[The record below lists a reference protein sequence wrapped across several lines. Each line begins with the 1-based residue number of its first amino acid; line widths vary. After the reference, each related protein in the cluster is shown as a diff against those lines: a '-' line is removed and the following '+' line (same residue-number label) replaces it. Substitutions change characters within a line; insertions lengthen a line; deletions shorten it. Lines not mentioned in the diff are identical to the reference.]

1 MRATS
6 PTWLFTRSTRGALLP
21 PRPGKALGTERS
33 QVGRERLRCRLEHRV
48 ESRLRDPLRVLGSCL
63 PPIRRCLIRRGPEEE
78 EGRRVAAAVV
88 GVREVVGALAA
99 LVALAAAEVPAV
111 VAEQAV
117 PGAGERGAVGAGVVR
132 GVRVGERVAAARAAA
147 RAAELVAECRTP
159 TCTIRRTI
167 SRGPSFRLFQ
177 RR

>member
-6 PTWLFTRSTRGALLP
+6 PTWLSTRSTRGALLP
-21 PRPGKALGTERS
+21 PHPGKALGTERS
-33 QVGRERLRCRLEHRV
+33 QLGRERLRCRLEHRV
-48 ESRLRDPLRVLGSCL
+48 ESRLRDPLRVSGSCL
-63 PPIRRCLIRRGPEEE
+63 PPIRRCLIRRGPEQEEE
-78 EGRRVAAAVV
+78 EGRRVAAVV

-117 PGAGERGAVGAGVVR
+117 PGAVELVAVGAR
-132 GVRVGERVAAARAAA
+132 GVRVGERVAAA

>member
-117 PGAGERGAVGAGVVR
+117 PGAVELVAVGAR
-132 GVRVGERVAAARAAA
+132 GVRVGERVAAA